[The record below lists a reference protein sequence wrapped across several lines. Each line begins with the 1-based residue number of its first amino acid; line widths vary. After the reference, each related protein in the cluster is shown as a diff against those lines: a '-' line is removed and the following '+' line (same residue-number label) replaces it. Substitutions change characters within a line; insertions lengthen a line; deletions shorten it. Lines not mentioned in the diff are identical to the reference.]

1 MIYGPI
7 VVAAFASLMP
17 HAVQDRMARP
27 PPIAPPAPPSP
38 VVDPVWPGM
47 WPGRWGRPSWRRPR
61 KRRVGGEGSGH
72 GGGGGGPPLC
82 AVARSARAPLLAN
95 LLADRQACSRLAR
108 ARASSRALGRG
119 AGIESLADGD
129 GEARVMGSV
138 AQTEEDVTRMESSD
152 GVLLFDDEGNDGGGF
167 GSWSRSE
174 ALPPERAPPLAPACV
189 LRADALPHQA
199 RHSRARASP
208 HGLSIPPAARLSE
221 GDVLWLCLAIRIPT
235 DAQ

>member
-1 MIYGPI
+1 M
-7 VVAAFASLMP
+7 AAEAAALPFVPS
-17 HAVQDRMARP
+17 HAVLEHLCWL
-27 PPIAPPAPPSP
+27 IAKPLAS
-38 VVDPVWPGM
+38 
-47 WPGRWGRPSWRRPR
+47 PGRARRPER
-61 KRRVGGEGSGH
+61 W
-72 GGGGGGPPLC
+72 
-82 AVARSARAPLLAN
+82 VAEPA
-95 LLADRQACSRLAR
+95 
-108 ARASSRALGRG
+108 
-119 AGIESLADGD
+119 ESLADGD